1 MAVIRISCRAPEST
15 GPGPCPA
22 AAAAAPGPTLGTKSG
37 SAGIRRA
44 DLCPQME
51 PCPCWTVLGSGRG
64 LCWEPSPCLLLQEGQ
79 RCPVERGSRQGQGT
93 QGLGDLASD
102 GGQTLGSQWRLH
114 VQGGLCCCSG
124 PRVGAQGVTGL
135 LHWKSRLVS
144 GWRRDTDSGPP
155 SAPSK
160 GGTAWLPLRPR

>member
-1 MAVIRISCRAPEST
+1 MIRISCRAPEST

-51 PCPCWTVLGSGRG
+51 PSPRWTVLGLWKGSVLGAEP
-64 LCWEPSPCLLLQEGQ
+64 LPSPAGGAALS
-79 RCPVERGSRQGQGT
+79 VERGSRQGQGT

-144 GWRRDTDSGPP
+144 GWRRDTDSGPL